1 MQENRS
7 VMGVL
12 CSEYESFFE
21 AEKKIADCILERKGD
36 VIDMTVAELAQASG
50 TSDATVSRF
59 CKRCGFKGFHH
70 LKINLAREVAD
81 EQGKKVKVS
90 NDIDR
95 KNLPQSLQNILAN
108 KIAELTQTVSM
119 MKADQIE
126 SILRVLEKARMIQF
140 VAVGN
145 TIPVAMDA
153 AYKFNQLGIPTVT
166 GTVLE
171 TQTAF
176 AFNLGKEDVV
186 VIISNSGSSKRLSA
200 LVEGAR
206 ENGVT
211 VIAITN
217 NPHSTIGEISDYHIT
232 TATREKL
239 LMGEICFS
247 RVSAVTVIEML
258 YLLLVNSR
266 EDSYGRIRRH
276 EIAISED
283 KL

>member
-95 KNLPQSLQNILAN
+95 KNLPQSLRNILAN